1 MAEDETMIRRVE
13 RLVLEYA
20 LNPPANGRLRP
31 EQSLRGDL
39 AVESLSLVSLTIRLG
54 DELGV
59 DIVDRDIN
67 VGNVQTV
74 GDLVA
79 LGTSLSTSVIPTQ
92 NAGVT
97 AT

>member
-1 MAEDETMIRRVE
+1 MADDEAMMTRIE

-31 EQSLRGDL
+31 DQSLRGDL

-59 DIVDRDIN
+59 DIVEHDIN

-79 LGTSLSTSVIPTQ
+79 LGISLSTSPLSTH
-92 NAGVT
+92 NAGAT
-97 AT
+97 AS